1 MATIKVYPST
11 INRVGSGTVT
21 YRPEKITIH
30 VTRVPSG
37 FIHMKHPFWE
47 GVGSVLNIGGN
58 YNAFRRFTKGNAIS
72 DMEQDWRMV
81 GISVRESMN
90 SFK

>member
-11 INRVGSGTVT
+11 PRREGSGMVT

-30 VTRVPSG
+30 VPRVSSG
-37 FIHMKHPFWE
+37 FIHVKRPFWE
-47 GVGSVLNIGGN
+47 GVGSIINISGKH
-58 YNAFRRFTKGNAIS
+58 NAFRRFTKGNAIS